1 MVISRFPWEIVM
13 LEKYYIRPTTSDRIR
28 ESWIASAVEQY
39 VSWMAERRYTHSSVS
54 RRIPIV
60 VSFGEFAK
68 AHGATEVKHLPDHV
82 ESFVQ
87 AWIRERARG
96 RSARRRKQLGD
107 EVRNPIC
114 QMLRLALP
122 GYIGRG
128 RPHKPD
134 NPFER
139 QAPGL
144 LTYLTEEKGL
154 RQHSIHHYRFYLRQ
168 FAAYLERTGIEDLA
182 RLSPT
187 VLSGF
192 IAEYA
197 PPRVAWSTVRNACGT
212 LRVFLRYLH
221 REGVLAKDLSS
232 LVEFPQSYR
241 HAGVPRSISW
251 EQVERVLAGIDRR
264 CASGKRDYAMLLL
277 LATYGLRAAEVA
289 ALTLDDIEW
298 RSERLKIRERKA
310 GNTTTYPLSA
320 VVGAAILD
328 YLKNGR
334 PATTCREVFMRS
346 CAPLA
351 PIGSAAVV
359 RRATH
364 FIGKAGISVPR
375 AGSHVL
381 RHSCVQ
387 RLLNAH
393 FSLKHIGDYVGHRS
407 ASCTQIYGKIAVE
420 RLREI
425 ALGDGEDVL

>member
-1 MVISRFPWEIVM
+1 MR
-13 LEKYYIRPTTSDRIR
+13 
-28 ESWIASAVEQY
+28 
-39 VSWMAERRYTHSSVS
+39 
-54 RRIPIV
+54 
-60 VSFGEFAK
+60 
-68 AHGATEVKHLPDHV
+68 
-82 ESFVQ
+82 
-87 AWIRERARG
+87 RARR
-96 RSARRRKQLGD
+96 RSGRRRKQIGN
-107 EVRNPIC
+107 EVRNPIR
-114 QMLRLALP
+114 QMLKLAVS

-144 LTYLTEEKGL
+144 LKYLTEEKGL
-154 RQHSIHHYRFYLRQ
+154 RQRSMYQYQFSLRQ
-168 FAAYLERTGIEDLA
+168 FATYLERIGIDDLA
-182 RLSPT
+182 KLSPT

-197 PPRVAWSTVRNACGT
+197 PPRVSWSTVRNACGV

-251 EQVERVLAGIDRR
+251 EQVDQVLAGIDRR
-264 CASGKRDYAMLLL
+264 STSGKRDYAMMML

-289 ALTLDDIEW
+289 TLTLDDIDW
-298 RSERLKIRERKA
+298 RNERLKIRDRKA

-320 VVGAAILD
+320 AVGAAIIE

-334 PATTCREVFMRS
+334 PATTCREVFMRC
-346 CAPLA
+346 CAPHA

-359 RRATH
+359 SRAAH
-364 FIGKAGISVPR
+364 FIRKAGISVPR

-387 RLLNAH
+387 RLLNAN
-393 FSLKHIGDYVGHRS
+393 FPLKHIGDYVGHRS
-407 ASCTQIYGKIAVE
+407 ASSTQIYGKIAVE
-420 RLREI
+420 QLREV
-425 ALGDGEDVL
+425 ALGNGEDVL